1 MTVLTK
7 KESLVIMAMAVVG
20 RSASTA
26 GILRYGWRRGRSRLS
41 KFGMLID
48 IEQPDENAPERP
60 MSAYVLFSNS
70 KCIDRCFHRRKV
82 GNSY

>member
-1 MTVLTK
+1 
-7 KESLVIMAMAVVG
+7 
-20 RSASTA
+20 
-26 GILRYGWRRGRSRLS
+26 LS